1 MRLTER
7 SLPILALFAAPAI
20 ALQTPHSHLGVQRAW
35 CANVVLPQ
43 ARAFHVDVAAPA
55 VRVAGV
61 RADIVIVDGV
71 ATTTLDVRV
80 QNPTD
85 RDAEAELLLPVPDGA
100 VVSGFDFEGKGAD
113 SSAQLLPLDEA
124 KATYDSIVARLKDPA
139 LLEFAGTSLV
149 RSSVF
154 PVPRGGM
161 QTVRVRYEH
170 VLPVEGSRW
179 DYELPRS
186 ESLAADVQWDVTLEV
201 RSARPIADVYSPT
214 HDLPRVEGSA
224 TRVKLHARPGA
235 PMQAGPLRVSVLLA
249 DGPVTTTLFTS
260 ADPDGDGG
268 WFMLL
273 AGLGEVP
280 ADVKLPQREVT
291 LVLDRSG
298 SMAGQK
304 FDQARAAALQV
315 LEGLAFGEAIQIIDY
330 SHTVERFAAAAVI
343 KSPETLPLLR
353 AYLAGLTVGGNTNL
367 DGALAAA
374 LAMPPTTGK
383 LPVVLFLTDGLPTEG
398 EVREHV
404 IRARIEQENVHGR
417 RVFTFGVGNDVNA
430 PLLDAVAVTSRARA
444 TYVRPEED
452 VERAVS
458 DVFQDLSG
466 PVVTDLAVAVKDADG
481 NENTRLVRD
490 VYPQVLPDLFRGDR
504 LLLVGR
510 YIAEVPA
517 CFELTGTRI
526 GEASRWTLE
535 YDFANALPRNDFVK
549 RLWAMRRIAGL
560 EDELRR
566 VGADPSAL
574 ASLKDDPRYSELV
587 KEMLDLATR
596 FGVLTDSTAFLA
608 LEGTQLGDSASL
620 LLAATDSNLFNVSCR
635 SGLEGVALQQNVAL
649 NRDQAWVNGANAL
662 YSSAGELVTNPTV
675 QTIQG
680 RTFFRRGTRWVDGT
694 LALAESDAA
703 PDRVVT
709 FGSPEHLALV
719 SSLTAQGCAGQLS
732 LNGEILLRNGAETVL
747 VKPAEVAEAPQD
759 GPQTEPAPQPAASK
773 TQPAADES
781 LQSSVQ

>member
-1 MRLTER
+1 MRLTDQTF
-7 SLPILALFAAPAI
+7 PIFALFAAPAI
-20 ALQTPHSHLGVQRAW
+20 ALQAPHSHLSAQRAW
-35 CANVVLPQ
+35 CANVILPQ
-43 ARAFHVDVAAPA
+43 ARAFHVDVAAPG

-71 ATTTLDVRV
+71 ATTTLDVQV
-80 QNPTD
+80 MNPGD
-85 RDAEAELLLPVPDGA
+85 RDAEAELLLPVPEGA
-100 VVSGFDFEGKGAD
+100 IVSGFDFEGKGAD
-113 SSAQLLPLDEA
+113 SSAQLLLRDEA

-139 LLEFAGTSLV
+139 LLEFAGASLV

-154 PVPRGGM
+154 PVPRGGT

-170 VLPVEGSRW
+170 VLPIEGSRW

-224 TRVKLHARPGA
+224 TRVKLHARPGT

-249 DGPVTTTLFTS
+249 EGPVTTTLFTS
-260 ADPDGDGG
+260 ADVNGEGG

-315 LEGLAFGEAIQIIDY
+315 LEGLAYGEAIQIIDY
-330 SHTVERFAAAAVI
+330 SVTVERFSTAAVI

-353 AYLAGLTVGGNTNL
+353 AYLAGLTIGGGTNL

-374 LAMPPTTGK
+374 LSMPPTAGK

-404 IRARIEQENVHGR
+404 IRGRIEQENVHGR

-444 TYVRPEED
+444 TYVRPGDD
-452 VERAVS
+452 VERAVF

-466 PVVTDLAVAVKDADG
+466 PVVTDLAVAVEDADG
-481 NENTRLVRD
+481 SENTRLVRD

-510 YIAEVPA
+510 YIAAAPA
-517 CFELTGTRI
+517 RFELTGTRV
-526 GEASRWTLE
+526 GEASRWTLD
-535 YDFANALPRNDFVK
+535 YDFAQALPRNDFVK

-566 VGADPSAL
+566 AGADPSAL
-574 ASLKDDPRYSELV
+574 ASLKDDPRFGELV

-608 LEGTQLGDSASL
+608 LEGTQLGDTGA
-620 LLAATDSNLFNVSCR
+620 LLAAASTRGLENANCR
-635 SGLEGVALQQNVAL
+635 SGIEGVASQQNVAM

-662 YSSAGELVTNPTV
+662 YSPSGELVANLTV
-675 QTIQG
+675 QTVQG
-680 RTFFRRGTRWVDGT
+680 RTFFRRGMRWVDGT
-694 LALAESDAA
+694 LALDQAEVA

-719 SSLTAQGCAGQLS
+719 TALTAQGCAGQLS
-732 LNGEILLRNGAETVL
+732 LSGEILLRNGAETVL
-747 VKPAEVAEAPQD
+747 VMPPPVGETTADAPEQA
-759 GPQTEPAPQPAASK
+759 PAPQTATGIAQPVAGK
-773 TQPAADES
+773 T
-781 LQSSVQ
+781 LQSSVR

>member
-1 MRLTER
+1 
-7 SLPILALFAAPAI
+7 
-20 ALQTPHSHLGVQRAW
+20 
-35 CANVVLPQ
+35 
-43 ARAFHVDVAAPA
+43 
-55 VRVAGV
+55 
-61 RADIVIVDGV
+61 
-71 ATTTLDVRV
+71 
-80 QNPTD
+80 
-85 RDAEAELLLPVPDGA
+85 
-100 VVSGFDFEGKGAD
+100 
-113 SSAQLLPLDEA
+113 
-124 KATYDSIVARLKDPA
+124 
-139 LLEFAGTSLV
+139 
-149 RSSVF
+149 
-154 PVPRGGM
+154 
-161 QTVRVRYEH
+161 
-170 VLPVEGSRW
+170 
-179 DYELPRS
+179 
-186 ESLAADVQWDVTLEV
+186 V

-224 TRVKLHARPGA
+224 TRVKLHARPGT
-235 PMQAGPLRVSVLLA
+235 PMQAGSLRVSVLLA

-260 ADPDGDGG
+260 ADADGEGG

-280 ADVKLPQREVT
+280 ADVKLPKREVT

-304 FDQARAAALQV
+304 FDQARLAALQV
-315 LEGLAFGEAIQIIDY
+315 LEGLAFGEAVQIIDY
-330 SHTVERFAAAAVI
+330 STTVERFATAAVI

-374 LAMPPTTGK
+374 LAMPPTTGM
-383 LPVVLFLTDGLPTEG
+383 LPVVLFLTDGLPTED
-398 EVREHV
+398 EVREHL
-404 IRARIEQENVHGR
+404 IRGRIEQENLHAR

-504 LLLVGR
+504 LLLLGR
-510 YIAEVPA
+510 YISDAPA
-517 CFELTGTRI
+517 RFELTGTRV
-526 GEASRWTLE
+526 GEASRWTLD

-566 VGADPSAL
+566 AGADPSAL
-574 ASLKDDPRYSELV
+574 ASLKDDPRFGELV
-587 KEMLDLATR
+587 KEMLELATR

-608 LEGTQLGDSASL
+608 LEGTQLGDAPSL
-620 LLAATDSNLFNVSCR
+620 VLAASNHGLQNANCR
-635 SGLEGVALQQNVAL
+635 SGIEGVASQQNVAL
-649 NRDQAWVNGANAL
+649 NRDQAWVNGSNAL
-662 YSSAGELVTNPTV
+662 YNPAGELVSNPTV
-675 QTIQG
+675 QTVQG
-680 RTFFRRGTRWVDGT
+680 RTFFRRGTKWVDGT
-694 LALAESDAA
+694 LALAESEAT
-703 PDRVVT
+703 PDRIVT

-719 SSLTAQGCAGQLS
+719 SALTEQGCAGQLS
-732 LNGEILLRNGAETVL
+732 LTGEILLRNGAETVL
-747 VKPAEVAEAPQD
+747 VKPPQTVDAPQD
-759 GPQTEPAPQPAASK
+759 GPQSEPAPAPVSDGNL
-773 TQPAADES
+773 PLADKAQ
-781 LQSSVQ
+781 QSSVR